1 MSEEESM
8 ESNQM
13 SPAIV
18 AFITCEPI
26 HSPDRKDLKTE
37 CLEMIQVHYHNFENS
52 SCVHQESKP
61 DIP

>member
-8 ESNQM
+8 EYGQM

-26 HSPDRKDLKTE
+26 HSPDGTDLK
-37 CLEMIQVHYHNFENS
+37 QSV
-52 SCVHQESKP
+52 
-61 DIP
+61 